1 MCKLLRV
8 LWLLCSAVITA
19 DIVMSAEVTLP
30 KQLITPSQQESNLHP
45 LVSQVPLLTIKGA
58 IGPAIGDYLVREIN
72 SANSRN
78 NVPLI
83 IITLDT
89 PGGLSASLRDINQSI
104 LNSDIP
110 IACLVYPPGAR
121 AASAGTYILYA
132 CHIAAMAP
140 ATTLGAA
147 TPVNIASPMAPA
159 DDEKAKQS
167 TPSAMEKKVLN
178 DAIAYIRSL
187 AQLRSRNE
195 QWAEKAVAE
204 AATLTAKEA
213 LENNVITL
221 IAETPKILLNKLNGK
236 RVEVKHKN
244 IELALSNAVIISKK
258 PDWRSQFIATI
269 TDPNIAY
276 ILMLLGIYGLLLEFY
291 SPGGGIAGIIGGIS
305 LLIALY
311 AFQLLPLNFA
321 GAALLL
327 LGVVLLAMESLVPS
341 FGVFG
346 IGGVG
351 AFALGSIF
359 LFDTKLEQFKV
370 SLPIIASFTLF
381 SAIFIVFALGFIYRA
396 RKNKIVSGQE
406 EIINAWVM
414 VEDDFTGL
422 GYVLFNG
429 ERWAASSKKAL
440 KKYQQVQVLEVNGL
454 TLVLAPATAIFTTT
468 EEQSNDTTI

>member
-1 MCKLLRV
+1 
-8 LWLLCSAVITA
+8 
-19 DIVMSAEVTLP
+19 MSAEVTLP

-147 TPVNIASPMAPA
+147 TPVNIASPMTPA
-159 DDEKAKQS
+159 DDEKVQKSA
-167 TPSAMEKKVLN
+167 PSAMENKVLN

-213 LENNVITL
+213 LEDNVITL
-221 IAETPKILLNKLNGK
+221 IAETPKVLLDKLNGK
-236 RVEVKHKN
+236 QVAVKDKN
-244 IELALSNAVIISKK
+244 IELALSNAVILSKK

-276 ILMLLGIYGLLLEFY
+276 ILMLLGIYGLLFEFY
-291 SPGGGIAGIIGGIS
+291 SPGVGIAGIIGGIS

-414 VEDDFTGL
+414 VEDDFNGL

-440 KKYQQVQVLEVNGL
+440 KKNQQVQVLEVNGL
-454 TLVLAPATAIFTTT
+454 TLVLAPSTAVFRTT
-468 EEQSNDTTI
+468 EEQNNDTTI